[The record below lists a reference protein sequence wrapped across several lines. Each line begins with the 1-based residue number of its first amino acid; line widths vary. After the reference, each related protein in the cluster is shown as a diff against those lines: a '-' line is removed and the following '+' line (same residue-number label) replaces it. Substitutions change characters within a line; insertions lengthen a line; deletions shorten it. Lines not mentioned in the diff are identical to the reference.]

1 MGIWVILLILLQAMK
16 QCHKLKLALFKKQP
30 YYLTGCDSYAK
41 KTRDVP
47 TLFVSRKRLMKQ
59 PLSVQPSFQGFCPI
73 AEAVERL
80 ASKSSIEER
89 GAIYTKREVVDFIL
103 DLVGYTSDQALADC
117 RLLEPSF
124 GDGDFILPAVERL
137 LEAAQQE
144 PNGLAFSR
152 LAPAVRGVELHRETF
167 ERSRLSMQRMMIKQ
181 GVSKHDTE
189 ALLNTWLTQG
199 DFLLSEFDHDFT
211 HTVGNPPYIRQ
222 EAIPDVL
229 MGEYRQRYS
238 TIYDR
243 ADIYVP
249 FIEQSLRLLGV
260 GGKLGFICAD
270 RWMKNRYGKKLR
282 ELVSKNYELSAYV
295 DMVGTDAFHSEVS
308 AYPAITL
315 LKRRTPG
322 RGSNSTR
329 VFARPEID
337 RAALSDLAHELTT
350 TKLKKLSAV
359 REIDNVAAG
368 SEPWILEDFEALAL
382 VRRLEV
388 RLPTLE
394 NAGCKVGIG
403 VATGADKAFIGDF
416 EELDVEPSRK
426 LRLVMTKDILEGHV
440 QWRGRGVINPFD
452 DAGKLVNLKDFPRL
466 RHHLEDHYKQ
476 IAGRHVAIK
485 APQNWYRTID
495 RIYPDLA
502 RREKLLI
509 PDIKGNASIVY
520 EGGRLYPHHNL
531 YYITSD
537 DWDVR
542 ALQAV
547 MRSGIAHLF
556 VALYSTK
563 MRGGYLRFQA
573 QYLRRIR
580 LPLWENVS
588 TSMRERLKRYSK
600 TNDRHEL
607 NQIVA
612 SLYGI
617 SASEM
622 ALIEGGGQ

>member
-1 MGIWVILLILLQAMK
+1 MK
-16 QCHKLKLALFKKQP
+16 H
-30 YYLTGCDSYAK
+30 T
-41 KTRDVP
+41 
-47 TLFVSRKRLMKQ
+47 
-59 PLSVQPSFQGFCPI
+59 LSVQSSFQDFCPI

-80 ASKSSIEER
+80 ASGSGAKER

-103 DLVGYTSDQALADC
+103 DLVGYTTDQNLADF

-124 GDGDFILPAVERL
+124 GDGDFIFPAVERL
-137 LEAAQQE
+137 LKSAQRE
-144 PNGLAFSR
+144 PNGLKYSR
-152 LAPAVRGVELHRETF
+152 LAPAIRGVELHRETF
-167 ERSRLSMQRMMIKQ
+167 HRNRLSMQRMMIKQ
-181 GVSKHDTE
+181 GVSKSDTE
-189 ALLNTWLTQG
+189 TLLNTWLTQG
-199 DFLLSEFDHDFT
+199 DFLLSEFKHDFT

-282 ELVSKNYELSAYV
+282 ELVSKNYELSTYV

-315 LKRRTPG
+315 IERRTPG
-322 RGSNSTR
+322 QSNNSTR

-337 RAALSDLAHELTT
+337 SAALSALARELTAP
-350 TKLKKLSAV
+350 KLKKLSGV
-359 REIDNVAAG
+359 REIDNVAKG
-368 SEPWILEDFEALAL
+368 CEPWILEDFEALAL

-403 VATGADKAFIGDF
+403 VATGADRAFIGDF

-426 LRLVMTKDILEGHV
+426 LPLVMTKDILDGHS
-440 QWRGRGVINPFD
+440 QWRGRGVINPFGD
-452 DAGKLVNLKDFPRL
+452 DGKLVNLEDFPRL
-466 RHHLEDHYKQ
+466 RNHLEDHFEQ
-476 IAGRHVAIK
+476 IAGRHVAMK
-485 APQNWYRTID
+485 APRNWYRTID

-502 RREKLLI
+502 EREKLLI
-509 PDIKGNASIVY
+509 PDIKGDAAIVY
-520 EGGRLYPHHNL
+520 EGGKLYPHHNL

-537 DWDVR
+537 DWDIH

-547 MRSGIAHLF
+547 MRSGIARLF

-588 TSMRERLKRYSK
+588 IPMRERLKRYSE

-607 NQIVA
+607 NKIVA

-622 ALIEGGGQ
+622 ALIEGSGIQ

>member
-1 MGIWVILLILLQAMK
+1 MK
-16 QCHKLKLALFKKQP
+16 QA
-30 YYLTGCDSYAK
+30 
-41 KTRDVP
+41 
-47 TLFVSRKRLMKQ
+47 
-59 PLSVQPSFQGFCPI
+59 LSVQPSFQGYCPI
-73 AEAVERL
+73 EEAVERL
-80 ASKSSIEER
+80 AVGSEAEER
-89 GAIYTKREVVDFIL
+89 GAIYTKREVVEFIL
-103 DLVGYTSDQALADC
+103 DLVGYTEDQALADF

-124 GDGDFILPAVERL
+124 GDGDFIIPVVDRL
-137 LEAAQQE
+137 LKSVQREV
-144 PNGLAFSR
+144 NGLTYDR
-152 LAPAVRGVELHRETF
+152 LAPAIRGVELHRETF
-167 ERSRLSMQRMMIKQ
+167 ARNRLLVRKAMLAKGLSEDD
-181 GVSKHDTE
+181 SD
-189 ALLNTWLTQG
+189 ALLDTWLVQG
-199 DFLLSEFDHDFT
+199 DFLLRDFDHTFT
-211 HTVGNPPYIRQ
+211 HAVGNPPYIRQ
-222 EAIPDVL
+222 EMIPDVL
-229 MGEYRQRYS
+229 MAEYRQRYS

-249 FIEQSLRLLGV
+249 FIEQSLSLLGV

-315 LKRRTPG
+315 IERRTQG
-322 RGSNSTR
+322 QRNISTR

-337 RAALSDLAHELTT
+337 HVSLSDLARELTT
-350 TKLKKLSAV
+350 TNLKKLSAI

-368 SEPWILEDFEALAL
+368 SEPWILENFEALAL
-382 VRRLEV
+382 VRRLEA
-388 RLPTLE
+388 RLPSLE
-394 NAGCKVGIG
+394 NAGCRVGIG

-416 EELDVEPSRK
+416 DALDVEPSRK
-426 LRLVMTKDILEGHV
+426 LPLVMTKDILEGHA
-440 QWRGRGVINPFD
+440 QWRGRGVINPFGD
-452 DAGKLVNLKDFPRL
+452 DGKLVNLEDFPRL
-466 RHHLEDHYKQ
+466 RRHLEDHYEQ
-476 IAGRHVAIK
+476 IAGRHVAK
-485 APQNWYRTID
+485 RAPQNWYRTID

-502 RREKLLI
+502 KREKLLI
-509 PDIKGNASIVY
+509 PDIKGDASIVY
-520 EGGRLYPHHNL
+520 EGGKLYPHHNL

-537 DWDVR
+537 DWDVH

-547 MRSGIAHLF
+547 MRSGIARLF

-588 TSMRERLKRYSK
+588 TSMRERLKRYSE

-612 SLYGI
+612 NLYGI
-617 SASEM
+617 SPGEM
-622 ALIEGGGQ
+622 ALIEEGRGQ